1 MTWMAWR
8 QFRTQALVALGAL
21 VVLAL
26 VMIPTGL
33 HLRHIYDSTVA
44 PCTNGTSRSNCS
56 AAIQYFLGQDH
67 QLQAWLNFLIV
78 IVPALLGVFWG
89 APLVAR
95 ELETGTYRLAWTQSV
110 TRTRWLATKL
120 GVVGLASMAV
130 TGLFALGIT
139 WWFSRFDQL
148 AAGPFNDF
156 DQRGIVG
163 VGYTALAFAVGVV
176 AGTLIRRTLPA
187 MAATLAV
194 FVAARLSFASWVRP
208 NLVAARHLN
217 TALDPNSTGF
227 FSSNGSDMHLQPNPP
242 NLPNAWIYSTRIVDA
257 AGHTLPSAV
266 VARTCPTLGVG
277 LPPPTP
283 IHGEVRLRVPGEV
296 QQTLVNC
303 VTKLRAQYHTVVTY
317 QPANRYWTFQ
327 GLETAIF
334 LAAALGLLGFSLWW
348 VRRRLS

>member
-26 VMIPTGL
+26 FMVPTGL

-44 PCTNGTSRSNCS
+44 PCTNGTSHVNCS
-56 AAIQYFLGQDH
+56 AAIQYLGGQDR
-67 QLQAWLNFLIV
+67 QLQTWLNFLIV

-95 ELETGTYRLAWTQSV
+95 ELESGTYRLAWTQSV

-120 GVVGLASMAV
+120 GVVGLAAMAV
-130 TGLFALGIT
+130 SGLFTLGVT
-139 WWFSRFDQL
+139 WWYGRFDQL
-148 AAGPFNDF
+148 AGDQFNVF
-156 DQRGIVG
+156 DQRGIVA
-163 VGYTALAFAVGVV
+163 VAYAALAFAVGVL

-194 FVAARLSFASWVRP
+194 FVAARLAFASWVRP
-208 NLVAARHLN
+208 NLLAARHLD

-227 FSSNGSDMHLQPNPP
+227 FSSNGSVMHLQANPP
-242 NLPNAWIYSTRIVDA
+242 NLPNAWIYSTRIVDGS
-257 AGHTLPSAV
+257 GHALPSAV

-283 IHGEVRLRVPGEV
+283 ISGEVRLRVPGEV
-296 QQTLVNC
+296 QQTLVDC
-303 VTKLRAQYHTVVTY
+303 VTKLRAKYHTVVTY
-317 QPANRYWTFQ
+317 QPANRYWTLQ
-327 GLETAIF
+327 GLEAAIF
-334 LAAALGLLGFSLWW
+334 LAAALVLVGFSLWW